1 MSSYCDYAPDDP
13 VHASY
18 HDTEYGF
25 PVAEESTLMERLAME
40 IFQAGLSWGLILK
53 KRDGMN
59 AAFRGFNVDAV
70 AAFGD
75 DDVARL
81 LADAGII
88 RNRLKVAAI
97 IENAKRIQ
105 AMRDSHG
112 GFADWLKAQH
122 PLHKNDWV
130 KLFKKT
136 FKFTGGEIT
145 GEFLMST
152 GYLPG
157 THRESCPVYTKI
169 DALSPPWLLA
179 ESAIPSFYRTE
190 K

>member
-1 MSSYCDYAPDDP
+1 MSTYCDYAPDDP
-13 VHASY
+13 VHAGY

-25 PVAEESTLMERLAME
+25 PISDESALMERLAME

-53 KRDGMN
+53 KRETTF
-59 AAFRGFNVDAV
+59 AAFDNFDVDTV
-70 AAFGD
+70 AAYGD
-75 DDVARL
+75 ADVESL
-81 LADAGII
+81 LRDAGLV
-88 RNRLKVAAI
+88 RNRLKINAI

-112 GFADWLKAQH
+112 GFAQWLAAHH
-122 PLHKNDWV
+122 PMAKPDWV

-145 GEFLMST
+145 GEFLMSV

-157 THRESCPVYTKI
+157 THRADCPIFSKI
-169 DALSPPWLLA
+169 KALTPPW
-179 ESAIPSFYRTE
+179 SQVDPVIYG
-190 K
+190 

>member
-1 MSSYCDYAPDDP
+1 MSRHYCDYAPHDDLHRP
-13 VHASY
+13 Y

-25 PVAEESTLMERLAME
+25 PVTDEAVLFERLAME

-53 KRDGMN
+53 KRAGMYRAFDGYD
-59 AAFRGFNVDAV
+59 VDTV
-70 AAFGD
+70 AGYGD

-88 RNRLKVAAI
+88 RNRLKVNAI
-97 IENAKRIQ
+97 IENARRLQ
-105 AMRDSHG
+105 GMRASHG
-112 GFADWLKAQH
+112 GFAQWLKAHH
-122 PLHKNDWV
+122 PLAKAEWV

-145 GEFLMST
+145 GEFLMSV

-157 THRESCPVYTKI
+157 SHREDCPVYAVIAKI
-169 DALSPPWLLA
+169 NPPWMQVDPA
-179 ESAIPSFYRTE
+179 VYTDAT
-190 K
+190 

>member
-1 MSSYCDYAPDDP
+1 MSTYCDYAPNDP

-25 PVAEESTLMERLAME
+25 PTTAEAALMERLAME
-40 IFQAGLSWGLILK
+40 IFQAGLNWGLILK

-59 AAFRGFNVDAV
+59 KAFGNFDVDTV
-70 AAFGD
+70 AAYGD

-81 LADAGII
+81 LADEGII
-88 RNRLKVAAI
+88 RNRLKVHAI
-97 IENAKRIQ
+97 IANARRIQ

-112 GFADWLKAQH
+112 GFAAWISAYH
-122 PLHKNDWV
+122 PMPKPDWV

-145 GEFLMST
+145 GEFLMSI

-157 THRESCPVYTKI
+157 THRDDCPVFTEI
-169 DALSPPWLLA
+169 AAHRPPWMRVD
-179 ESAIPSFYRTE
+179 PSVYE
-190 K
+190 